1 MNDINYQDFAL
12 KLNILRFCYIHGT
25 RNLKWKLN
33 GGGPLSCGV
42 DDSDCSRPRHTYYM
56 WVALFSL
63 AMAGLSYI
71 PHFLWHSWE
80 GGRMRQMLANVMEA
94 PKFFH
99 DSKNVN
105 TRQTVT
111 NLSNLTLTRQASEQL
126 SHQVDLENSGKYFS
140 NS

>member
-1 MNDINYQDFAL
+1 M
-12 KLNILRFCYIHGT
+12 
-25 RNLKWKLN
+25 
-33 GGGPLSCGV
+33 
-42 DDSDCSRPRHTYYM
+42 DDSNCSRPRHTYYM

-99 DSKNVN
+99 DSKHVN

-111 NLSNLTLTRQASEQL
+111 NLSNLTLTHQASEQL

-140 NS
+140 KS